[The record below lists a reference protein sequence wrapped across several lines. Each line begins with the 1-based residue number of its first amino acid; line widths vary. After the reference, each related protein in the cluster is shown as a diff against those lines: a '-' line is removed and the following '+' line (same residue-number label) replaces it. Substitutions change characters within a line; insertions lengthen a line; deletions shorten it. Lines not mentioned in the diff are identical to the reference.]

1 MALEIKYI
9 HKDAKINIQ
18 GGIVLDGFPSTG
30 LVNAIASEC
39 LIRSIGTE
47 LIAVVDS
54 PEFPPVSIIENYV
67 PQSPARIYVNEKLK
81 VAFFISEV
89 NMGSVSM
96 ERMIAE
102 MIFKWALQ
110 NECRMIVSSSGIM
123 MDSEESNGKQ
133 GLSEQDRDNEQGM
146 QSQVMAITSTNSAAK
161 IAEANGFI
169 RFKNGT
175 ITGIPAILLN
185 EGALTNF
192 DVVVFLTEVLK
203 DVPDFHAAA
212 LISEAVTKLIPGL
225 SCDLASLMVEAQ
237 SAQSHINNIIKN
249 HNQQRLPYY

>member
-1 MALEIKYI
+1 LALEIKNI
-9 HKDAKINIQ
+9 HKDIKINIQ

-54 PEFPPVSIIENYV
+54 PEFSPVSIIENYV
-67 PQSPARIYVNEKLK
+67 PQFPARIYMNEKLR
-81 VAFFISEV
+81 VAFFVSEV
-89 NMGSVSM
+89 NMDASM

-102 MIFKWALQ
+102 MIFKWAIQ
-110 NECRMIVSSSGIM
+110 NECRMIVSSSGIAV
-123 MDSEESNGKQ
+123 DSKDDRNI
-133 GLSEQDRDNEQGM
+133 EQDVKSE
-146 QSQVMAITSTNSAAK
+146 VMAITSTDSAAK
-161 IAEANGFI
+161 IAEENGFI
-169 RFKNGT
+169 RFKSGT

-192 DVVVFLTEVLK
+192 DVIVFLTEVLK

-212 LISEAVTKLIPGL
+212 VISEAVTKLIPGL
-225 SCDLASLMVEAQ
+225 SCDLASLLVEAQ
-237 SAQSHINNIIKN
+237 TAESHINSIIKN
-249 HNQQRLPYY
+249 HNQGRLPYY

>member
-1 MALEIKYI
+1 M
-9 HKDAKINIQ
+9 
-18 GGIVLDGFPSTG
+18 LDGFPSTG

-54 PEFPPVSIIENYV
+54 PEFPPVSIIENYI
-67 PQSPARIYVNEKLK
+67 PQFPARIYANEKLR

-89 NMGSVSM
+89 NMGASM

-102 MIFKWALQ
+102 MILNWALQ
-110 NECRMIVSSSGIM
+110 NECRMIVSSSGIV
-123 MDSEESNGKQ
+123 MDSEEGDGKQ
-133 GLSEQDRDNEQGM
+133 GLSEQGM
-146 QSQVMAITSTNSAAK
+146 QSQVMAITSTSSAAK
-161 IAEANGFI
+161 IAEENGFI
-169 RFKNGT
+169 RFKSGT

-192 DVVVFLTEVLK
+192 DVIVFLTEVLK

-212 LISEAVTKLIPGL
+212 VISEAVTKLIPGL

-237 SAQSHINNIIKN
+237 SAQSHINNIINN

>member
-1 MALEIKYI
+1 MEIRI
-9 HKDAKINIQ
+9 IRKDTKINIQ

-47 LIAVVDS
+47 LIGVVDS
-54 PEFPPVSIIENYV
+54 PDFPFVSIIENYV
-67 PQSPARIYVNEKLK
+67 PQFPARIYVNEKLRI
-81 VAFFISEV
+81 AFFISEV
-89 NMGSVSM
+89 YMGASM

-110 NECRMIVSSSGIM
+110 HECKMIISSSGIM
-123 MDSEESNGKQ
+123 MDSKEGDGKQ
-133 GLSEQDRDNEQGM
+133 DLSEQDKSIERGPR
-146 QSQVMAITSTNSAAK
+146 SQVMAITSTKSATK
-161 IAEANGFI
+161 IVEENGFT
-169 RFKNGT
+169 RLKSGT

-192 DVVVFLTEVLK
+192 DVIVFLTEVLK

-212 LISEAVTKLIPGL
+212 VISEAVTKLIPGL
-225 SCDLASLMVEAQ
+225 SCDIASLMVEAQ
-237 SAQSHINNIIKN
+237 SVESHINSIIKN
-249 HNQQRLPYY
+249 QNQRRLPYF

>member
-1 MALEIKYI
+1 MEIKII
-9 HKDAKINIQ
+9 HKDAKINMR

-30 LVNAIASEC
+30 LINAIVSEC

-47 LIAVVDS
+47 LVAVVDS
-54 PEFPPVSIIENYV
+54 PEFPPVSIIENHV
-67 PQSPARIYVNEKLK
+67 PQFPARIYVNEKLR
-81 VAFFISEV
+81 VAFFVSEV
-89 NMGSVSM
+89 NMGAST
-96 ERMIAE
+96 ERVIAE

-110 NECRMIVSSSGIM
+110 YECRMIVSSSGIM
-123 MDSEESNGKQ
+123 IDSEEGDGKQ
-133 GLSEQDRDNEQGM
+133 GLSEQDRNLEQGM
-146 QSQVMAITSTNSAAK
+146 KSQVMAITSTESAAK
-161 IAEANGFI
+161 IAEENGFI
-169 RFKNGT
+169 RFKSGT

-192 DVVVFLTEVLK
+192 DVIVLLTEVLK

-237 SAQSHINNIIKN
+237 SAESHINSIIKN
-249 HNQQRLPYY
+249 HNQRRLPYY

>member
-1 MALEIKYI
+1 MEIRI
-9 HKDAKINIQ
+9 IRKDTKINIQ

-47 LIAVVDS
+47 LIGVVDS
-54 PEFPPVSIIENYV
+54 PDFPPVSIIENHV
-67 PQSPARIYVNEKLK
+67 PQFPARIYVNEKLRI
-81 VAFFISEV
+81 AFFISEV
-89 NMGSVSM
+89 YMGASM

-110 NECRMIVSSSGIM
+110 HECKMIVSSSGIM
-123 MDSEESNGKQ
+123 MDSNEGDGKQ
-133 GLSEQDRDNEQGM
+133 GLSEQDSIERGTR
-146 QSQVMAITSTNSAAK
+146 SQVMAITSTESATK
-161 IAEANGFI
+161 IVEENGFT
-169 RFKNGT
+169 RLKSGT

-192 DVVVFLTEVLK
+192 DVIVFLTEVLK

-212 LISEAVTKLIPGL
+212 VISEAVTKLIPGL
-225 SCDLASLMVEAQ
+225 SCDIASLMVEAQ
-237 SAQSHINNIIKN
+237 SVESHINSIIKN
-249 HNQQRLPYY
+249 QNQRRLPYF

>member
-1 MALEIKYI
+1 LALEIKNI
-9 HKDAKINIQ
+9 KDAKINIK

-54 PEFPPVSIIENYV
+54 PEFPPGSIIENYV
-67 PQSPARIYVNEKLK
+67 PQFPARIYVNEKLK
-81 VAFFISEV
+81 IAFFVSEV
-89 NMGSVSM
+89 NMDVPM
-96 ERMIAE
+96 ERIIAE
-102 MIFKWALQ
+102 MIFKWAIQ
-110 NECRMIVSSSGIM
+110 NECRMIVSSSGIVV
-123 MDSEESNGKQ
+123 DSKEDDSNEDRNM
-133 GLSEQDRDNEQGM
+133 EQDVKSE
-146 QSQVMAITSTNSAAK
+146 VMAITSTESAAK
-161 IAEANGFI
+161 IAEENGFV
-169 RFKNGT
+169 RFKSGT

-192 DVVVFLTEVLK
+192 DVIVFLTEVLK

-212 LISEAVTKLIPGL
+212 VISEAVTKLIPGL

-237 SAQSHINNIIKN
+237 SAETHINSIIKN
-249 HNQQRLPYY
+249 RNQSKLPYY

>member
-1 MALEIKYI
+1 MALEIKNI
-9 HKDAKINIQ
+9 HKDSKINIQ

-67 PQSPARIYVNEKLK
+67 PKFPARIYVNEKLK
-81 VAFFISEV
+81 VAFFLSEV
-89 NMGSVSM
+89 NMGASM

-102 MIFKWALQ
+102 MILKWALQ
-110 NECRMIVSSSGIM
+110 NECRMIVSSSGIV
-123 MDSEESNGKQ
+123 MDSEEDDSKQ
-133 GLSEQDRDNEQGM
+133 GLSEQDRNNEQGVE
-146 QSQVMAITSTNSAAK
+146 SQVMAITSTNSAAK
-161 IAEANGFI
+161 IVEENGFI

-192 DVVVFLTEVLK
+192 DVIVFLTEVLK

-212 LISEAVTKLIPGL
+212 VISEAVTKLVPGL

>member
-1 MALEIKYI
+1 LALEIKNI
-9 HKDAKINIQ
+9 HKDVKINIQ

-67 PQSPARIYVNEKLK
+67 PQFPARIYLNEKLK

-89 NMGSVSM
+89 NMGASM
-96 ERMIAE
+96 ERTIAE
-102 MIFKWALQ
+102 LILKWALQ
-110 NECRMIVSSSGIM
+110 NECRMIVSSSEIVV
-123 MDSEESNGKQ
+123 DSKEIDSK
-133 GLSEQDRDNEQGM
+133 QDRNIEQGVK
-146 QSQVMAITSTNSAAK
+146 SEVMVITSTQLAAK
-161 IAEANGFI
+161 IAEENGFI
-169 RFKNGT
+169 RFKSGT

-192 DVVVFLTEVLK
+192 DVIVFLTEVLK

-212 LISEAVTKLIPGL
+212 VISEAITKLIPGL

-237 SAQSHINNIIKN
+237 SAEGHINSIIKN
-249 HNQQRLPYY
+249 HNQGRLPYY

>member
-1 MALEIKYI
+1 MVLEIKNI
-9 HKDAKINIQ
+9 HMDAKINIQ

-54 PEFPPVSIIENYV
+54 PEFPPVSIIENYI
-67 PQSPARIYVNEKLK
+67 PQFPARIYANEKLR

-89 NMGSVSM
+89 NMGASM

-102 MIFKWALQ
+102 MILKWALE
-110 NECRMIVSSSGIM
+110 NECRMIVSSSGIV
-123 MDSEESNGKQ
+123 MDSEKGDGKQ
-133 GLSEQDRDNEQGM
+133 VLSEQNKNIEQGVK
-146 QSQVMAITSTNSAAK
+146 SQVMAITSTSSAAK
-161 IAEANGFI
+161 IAGENGFI
-169 RFKNGT
+169 RFKSGT

-192 DVVVFLTEVLK
+192 DVIVFLTEVIK

-212 LISEAVTKLIPGL
+212 VISDAVTKLIPGL

-237 SAQSHINNIIKN
+237 SAQSHINNIINN

>member
-1 MALEIKYI
+1 LALEIKNI
-9 HKDAKINIQ
+9 KDAKINIK

-67 PQSPARIYVNEKLK
+67 PQFPARIYVNEKLK
-81 VAFFISEV
+81 VAFFVSEV
-89 NMGSVSM
+89 NMDVPM
-96 ERMIAE
+96 ERIIAE
-102 MIFKWALQ
+102 MIFKWAIQ
-110 NECRMIVSSSGIM
+110 NECRMIVSSSGIVV
-123 MDSEESNGKQ
+123 DSKEDDSNEDRNM
-133 GLSEQDRDNEQGM
+133 EQDVKSE
-146 QSQVMAITSTNSAAK
+146 VMAITSTESAAK
-161 IAEANGFI
+161 IAEENGFV
-169 RFKNGT
+169 RFKSGT

-192 DVVVFLTEVLK
+192 DVIVFLTEVLK

-212 LISEAVTKLIPGL
+212 VISEAVTKLIPGL

-237 SAQSHINNIIKN
+237 SAETHINSIIKN
-249 HNQQRLPYY
+249 RNQSKLPYY

>member
-1 MALEIKYI
+1 M
-9 HKDAKINIQ
+9 
-18 GGIVLDGFPSTG
+18 LDGFPSTG

-54 PEFPPVSIIENYV
+54 PEFPPVSIIENHV
-67 PQSPARIYVNEKLK
+67 PQFPARIYVNEKLRI
-81 VAFFISEV
+81 AFFISEV
-89 NMGSVSM
+89 NMGASM

-102 MIFKWALQ
+102 MIFNWALQ

-123 MDSEESNGKQ
+123 MDSNEGDGKQ
-133 GLSEQDRDNEQGM
+133 GLSKEDRNIEQGAR
-146 QSQVMAITSTNSAAK
+146 SQVMAITSTESAAK
-161 IAEANGFI
+161 IVEENGFI
-169 RFKNGT
+169 RLKSGT

-192 DVVVFLTEVLK
+192 DVIVFLTEVLK

-212 LISEAVTKLIPGL
+212 VISEAVTKLIPGL
-225 SCDLASLMVEAQ
+225 SCDIASLMVEAQ
-237 SAQSHINNIIKN
+237 SVETHINSIIKN
-249 HNQQRLPYY
+249 HNQRRLPYF